1 MKWSNIKTTIFK
13 ELRGI
18 VRDKKSM
25 STIIYLPFI
34 IPIFILLMGFMFD
47 VLSNTNY
54 TIGVNYELTNEEK
67 EIVKN
72 IGEDLKF
79 KKIDNIDKMKE
90 AYEKKD
96 INAYIIKEDNKYTIY
111 TDKSG
116 NSGEIISM
124 MLGNYLD
131 NYNKYLANQ
140 YLTGEGIDL
149 NKVYNNITVAEENL
163 GNDNT
168 NTMVTVLLSMAV
180 TYILMIVVQSC
191 GVVATDATAGEKERG
206 TLETILTFPVKS
218 TEFITGKYLAVT
230 IFGVI
235 LGLISLVVTFPSIYV
250 GKMLFESFKDI
261 TVNISVI
268 SILLLIFIII
278 ISSFLTA
285 GVSMA
290 LAGKSK
296 TFKEAQSSLQALS
309 FLPMI
314 PYFAKFLEVDTTI
327 FNLVPIANCGLALND
342 IIMDSVNVNSLL
354 IIIGT
359 TIVYTVLIIIF
370 VSKQYKSE
378 KTLFM

>member
-25 STIIYLPFI
+25 STIIYLPLI

-47 VLSNTNY
+47 VLSNSNY

-72 IGEDLKF
+72 VGEDLKF

-131 NYNKYLANQ
+131 SYNKYLANQ

-149 NKVYNNITVAEENL
+149 NKVYNNITVEEENL

-168 NTMVTVLLSMAV
+168 NTMVAVLLSMAV

-235 LGLISLVVTFPSIYV
+235 LGLISLAVTFPSIYV

-268 SILLLIFIII
+268 SILLLIFIIM

-354 IIIGT
+354 IIICT
-359 TIVYTVLIIIF
+359 TIVYTVLIILF